1 MDRLGAKG
9 MKEQSERMIPLGKMG
24 TKREYHTP
32 DTDYQMEKAVRRYPS

>member
-24 TKREYHTP
+24 TKREYYNPGTGYHV
-32 DTDYQMEKAVRRYPS
+32 EKAVRRYPS

>member
-24 TKREYHTP
+24 TKREYHNLHTS
-32 DTDYQMEKAVRRYPS
+32 YHILKAVGRYPS